1 MNNNNKVFD
10 QKVYDYLK
18 NKDKKKKKKKKE
30 GIKKWSKK

>member
-30 GIKKWSKK
+30 GIKK